1 MYAEALAQQRIFC
14 SEKMVL
20 KLGFV
25 LMALAVFSGQ
35 SIPVMEYG
43 TGGSVQRG
51 YVVHNEVIKEQNDY
65 ALFLLEKQWKEALT
79 KKYGSNIK
87 YLSDG
92 VAYVQIIKSI
102 NGRRTKIN
110 VAEINRSLNKNLE
123 IVPQL
128 SSYKMHSK
136 SKITKMAQYD
146 NAIVAINGTYF
157 KQDTGTPLGTLVI
170 DGEIISGP
178 IYERAALGI
187 SQDEFKTARVSF
199 EGTLSNGEN
208 TINLHNINQ
217 PRMMASNALIY
228 TSKWGNKTPVTSKP
242 STHIAI
248 RNNMIIEKSDKP
260 VSIPYDGMAVS
271 APISALQGFS
281 VGDEVE
287 VNYSLSP
294 NWENTENIISGGPYL
309 LKEGK
314 IYIDTIE
321 ERLTAVAGKNP
332 RTAVG
337 YTKDNVMIIVTV
349 EGRKEGT
356 SGVTLTELSQIMQNF
371 GCYEAINLDGGS
383 STVMYENGRIH
394 SGSNI
399 PGSVALSNALVV
411 RLKA

>member
-1 MYAEALAQQRIFC
+1 MYAEALAQLRIFC

-35 SIPVMEYG
+35 SIPIMEYG
-43 TGGSVQRG
+43 TGGAIQKG
-51 YVVHNEVIKEQNDY
+51 YVVHNEVKKEQNDY
-65 ALFLLEKQWKEALT
+65 ALFLLEKNWKQELI
-79 KKYGSNIK
+79 KKYGSNVK
-87 YLSDG
+87 YISDG
-92 VAYVQIIKSI
+92 VAYAQIIKNI

-110 VAEINRSLNKNLE
+110 VAEINRNINKNLE

-136 SKITKMAQYD
+136 SKINKIAQYES
-146 NAIVAINGTYF
+146 AIVAVNGTYF

-178 IYERAALGI
+178 IYERASFGI
-187 SQDEFKTARVSF
+187 SEDEFKTARISF

-208 TINLHNINQ
+208 TIQLHNINQ

-242 STHIAI
+242 SVHIAI
-248 RNNMIIEKSDKP
+248 RNNTIIEKSDKP
-260 VSIPYDGMAVS
+260 VSIPYDGLAIS
-271 APISALQGFS
+271 APASALQGFS

-287 VNYSLSP
+287 INYSLSP

-309 LKEGK
+309 LKEGN
-314 IYIDTIE
+314 IYIDTID
-321 ERLTAVAGKNP
+321 ERLVAIAGRNP
-332 RTAVG
+332 RTAIG

-349 EGRKEGT
+349 EGRKEGS
-356 SGVTLTELSQIMQNF
+356 SGVTLTELSQIMKNF

-383 STVMYENGRIH
+383 STVMYENGHIH
-394 SGSNI
+394 AGSNI
-399 PGSVALSNALVV
+399 SGSVAVSNALVV